1 MFGPGKDSSTN
12 RLCGA
17 AAAEISAVAQQTGVM
32 TDHTPDRPVDES
44 AANAQSLPI
53 LPADA
58 MAIAPAMPAAPMAPP
73 VIIERKRSIA
83 SLLVVALLAGV
94 VGAAADRVL
103 FRDRFDTGASLQQ
116 LAAVSAERPAG
127 SIAALAAALTPS
139 VVAIEVEGWNGS
151 GTGSGFVIRPDG
163 YILTNHHVVDGGTL
177 SRITVVFADGSE
189 AAGKVVGSSSEYDLA
204 VVKVEKTGLPTV
216 TLGNSDGV
224 VVGDPVIAIGSPLG
238 LQSTVTSGIVSAL
251 NRPVTA
257 GDSRSTSYI
266 NAIQTDAAI
275 NPGNSGGPLID
286 ARGAVIGVN
295 SAIATL
301 GTAFG
306 GDSGSIGLGFAI
318 PINQAKRIA
327 EEIIRTGTSR
337 VPVMGILLD
346 MSYRGDGARISTVQP
361 GTGADEAGLKS
372 GDIITE
378 VEGRAVGDAT
388 ELIVAIRSHEPGER
402 LQIVLRSGQQF
413 SVLLGADTTSN

>member
-1 MFGPGKDSSTN
+1 MTVEQPSD
-12 RLCGA
+12 
-17 AAAEISAVAQQTGVM
+17 AVQESVPDAQ
-32 TDHTPDRPVDES
+32 E
-44 AANAQSLPI
+44 NAPSEQQ
-53 LPADA
+53 
-58 MAIAPAMPAAPMAPP
+58 PAAFMQPGPHVALPQAPP
-73 VIIERKRSIA
+73 VAPVRKQRSTSSLIA
-83 SLLVVALLAGV
+83 VALIAGF
-94 VGAAADRVL
+94 VGAGADRL
-103 FRDRFDTGASLQQ
+103 IFRDELDTGVSLQQ
-116 LAAVSAERPAG
+116 LAAVSADRPEG
-127 SIAALAAALTPS
+127 SIASLAAALTPS
-139 VVAIEVEGWNGS
+139 VVAIEVDGWNGG
-151 GTGSGFVIRPDG
+151 GTGSGFVIRSDG

-189 AAGKVVGSSSEYDLA
+189 AAGKVVGSTSEYDIA

-216 TLGNSDGV
+216 TLGNSEGV

-257 GDSRSTSYI
+257 GDSRATSYI

-301 GTAFG
+301 GTSFG
-306 GDSGSIGLGFAI
+306 GESGSIGLGFAI

-346 MSYRGDGARISTVQP
+346 MTYRGDGARIGSVQP

-372 GDIITE
+372 GDIITA
-378 VEGRAVGDAT
+378 VEGRTVEDAT
-388 ELIVAIRSHEPGER
+388 ELIVAIRTHEPGER
-402 LQIVLRSGQQF
+402 LRIVLSSGQQL
-413 SVLLGADTTSN
+413 SVLLGADTARN